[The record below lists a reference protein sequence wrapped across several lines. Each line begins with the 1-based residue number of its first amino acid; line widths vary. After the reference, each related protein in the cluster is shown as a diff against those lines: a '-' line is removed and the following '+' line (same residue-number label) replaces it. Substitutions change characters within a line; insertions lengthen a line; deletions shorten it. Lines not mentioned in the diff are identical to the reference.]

1 MCSPMTFC
9 FVSVGFDISQLG
21 GIFLIHIENLKKEFK
36 KTIKE
41 PGLKG
46 SIKSLFNP
54 KVEIVTAVND
64 ISFHVPKGE
73 ILGFIGPNGAGKST
87 VIKMLTGILTPT
99 SGKCEINGQVPYENR
114 KKYVKEIGVV
124 FGQRTQ
130 LWWDLAL
137 RETYAVL
144 KEIYEVP
151 DKEYKERMAFLN
163 EVLDLDSFIS
173 SPVRTLS
180 LGQRMRADIAA
191 SMLHNPKV
199 LFLDEP
205 TIGLDVVVK
214 DNIRK
219 AIQKINAEEGTTVI
233 LTTHDLSDIELLCNR
248 IVMIDKG
255 NLVYDGQINELK
267 HKYGQMRELC
277 FELKDSSDMTKLDYA
292 EKFSLKDDDLNIEN
306 DGVQAKIRFNS
317 QKASVQDVLK
327 YTLST
332 IDVTDINVKDADIEE
347 IIRRIYKEGV

>member
-1 MCSPMTFC
+1 MIH
-9 FVSVGFDISQLG
+9 VS
-21 GIFLIHIENLKKEFK
+21 NLKKEFK
-36 KTIKE
+36 KVNKE

-46 SIKSLFNP
+46 SLKALFKP
-54 KVEIVTAVND
+54 EYEIVKAVDD
-64 ISFHVPKGE
+64 ISFDVPKGE

-99 SGKCEINGQVPYENR
+99 SGSCIINGQNPTHDR

-130 LWWDLAL
+130 LWWDLPL

-144 KEIYEVP
+144 KEVYEVEES
-151 DKEYKERMAFLN
+151 EYKKRMAFLN
-163 EVLDLDSFIS
+163 EVLELDDFIT

-219 AIQKINAEEGTTVI
+219 AIEKINAEEQTTVI
-233 LTTHDLSDIELLCNR
+233 LTTHDLEDIELLSKR

-255 NLVYDGQINELK
+255 KNVFDGKISELK
-267 HKYGQMRELC
+267 STYGQMRELV
-277 FELKDSSDMTKLDYA
+277 FIADDKNALKKLSYK
-292 EKFSLKDDDLNIEN
+292 EHFKLGDDDISVST
-306 DGVQAKIRFNS
+306 DGPSVKVRFNS
-317 QKASVQDVLK
+317 SIAAVSDILS
-327 YTLST
+327 YTLNS
-332 IDVTDINVKDADIEE
+332 ISVKDISVKDADIEE
-347 IIRRIYKEGV
+347 IIRRLYKQEVVVGE

>member
-1 MCSPMTFC
+1 M
-9 FVSVGFDISQLG
+9 IYAE
-21 GIFLIHIENLKKEFK
+21 HLKKEFK
-36 KTIKE
+36 KVIKE

-46 SIKSLFNP
+46 SVKALFKP
-54 KVEIVTAVND
+54 KKEIVTAVDN

-99 SGKCEINGQVPYENR
+99 SGECRINGQIPQNNR
-114 KKYVKEIGVV
+114 QKYVKEIGVV

-130 LWWDLAL
+130 LWWDLPL
-137 RETYAVL
+137 TETYNVL
-144 KEIYEVP
+144 KEIYEV
-151 DKEYKERMAFLN
+151 DDEQFKKRMAFLN
-163 EVLDLDSFIS
+163 EVLELQDFIQ

-191 SMLHNPKV
+191 SLLHNPKV

-219 AIQKINAEEGTTVI
+219 AIMKINEEEQTTVI
-233 LTTHDLSDIELLCNR
+233 LTTHDISDIELLCKR

-255 NLVYDGQINELK
+255 KNVFDGDLHELK
-267 HKYGQMRELC
+267 TNYGQMRELN
-277 FELKDSSDMTKLDYA
+277 FETDTKDVKSVLAYK
-292 EKFSLKDDDLNIEN
+292 EHFGFVDDDISVDA
-306 DGVQAKIRFNS
+306 DGNFVKVRFNS
-317 QKASVQDVLK
+317 AIVPVSEMLA
-327 YTLST
+327 YTLQKIS
-332 IDVTDINVKDADIEE
+332 INDISVKDADIEE
-347 IIRRIYKEGV
+347 IVRRLYKQGV

>member
-1 MCSPMTFC
+1 M
-9 FVSVGFDISQLG
+9 
-21 GIFLIHIENLKKEFK
+21 IHIENLKKEFK

-46 SIKSLFNP
+46 SLKSLFKPEN
-54 KVEIVTAVND
+54 EIVTAVNG
-64 ISFHVPKGE
+64 ISFDVAEGE

-99 SGKCEINGQVPYENR
+99 DGICEINGQIPTKNR

-163 EVLDLDSFIS
+163 EVLELDDFIS

-233 LTTHDLSDIELLCNR
+233 LTTHDLSDIEQLCNR

-255 NLVYDGQINELK
+255 NKVYDGPIEELK

-277 FELKDSSDMTKLDYA
+277 FELKDTADMNKLNY
-292 EKFSLKDDDLNIEN
+292 EENFNINGDDLIIEQ
-306 DGVQAKIRFNS
+306 DGIKVSVRFNS
-317 QKASVQDVLK
+317 DKASVQDILK
-327 YTLST
+327 YTLGN
-332 IDVTDINVKDADIEE
+332 INVRDINVKDADIEE
-347 IIRRIYKEGV
+347 IIRRLYKEGV

>member
-1 MCSPMTFC
+1 M
-9 FVSVGFDISQLG
+9 
-21 GIFLIHIENLKKEFK
+21 IHVDSLKKEFK
-36 KTIKE
+36 KVNKE

-46 SIKSLFNP
+46 SVKALFKP
-54 KVEIVTAVND
+54 EYEFVKAVD
-64 ISFHVPKGE
+64 GISFDVPKGE

-99 SGKCEINGQVPYENR
+99 SGECIINGQNPTKDR

-130 LWWDLAL
+130 LWWDLPL

-144 KEIYEVP
+144 KEIYEVD
-151 DKEYKERMAFLN
+151 DKDYRKRMDFLN
-163 EVLDLDSFIS
+163 EVLDLNDFIT

-219 AIQKINAEEGTTVI
+219 AIEKINAEDKTTVI
-233 LTTHDLSDIELLCNR
+233 LTTHDLADIELLSKR

-255 NLVYDGQINELK
+255 KNVFDGKIADLK
-267 HKYGQMRELC
+267 SKYGQMRELN
-277 FELKDSSDMTKLDYA
+277 FLPQDIGRLSQLDYQKKFNLTNDDIIVKTDGPSVNVRFDSSKVPVADML
-292 EKFSLKDDDLNIEN
+292 S
-306 DGVQAKIRFNS
+306 
-317 QKASVQDVLK
+317 
-327 YTLST
+327 YTLAT
-332 IDVTDINVKDADIEE
+332 VTVKDISIKDADIEE
-347 IIRRIYKEGV
+347 IIRRLYKQEVDVDE